1 MNCGKCEATNPEGKN
16 YCGDCGA
23 AFYSNVVTDN
33 PAASAQ
39 SQKLLPNARELTKEQ
54 KLVEVEVIEAVVT
67 RLSNWAKLFGF
78 FVGVPIALFL
88 TLLSLLGYKT
98 YSDFTRLVNSSKDEV
113 SKKLDDAQ
121 QQVASIKDRGNV
133 LETEYQKLELRLTNF
148 KALDEKVG
156 NLENTVGQIASK
168 VGVDFIPSASL
179 TPELRKSMED
189 SLSAFISYLEKV
201 GFKTDA
207 SRVKINIDPEVENN
221 VYYEPQKNRV
231 TLGPTVAT
239 DKTML
244 LGGYANYLLN
254 SSNKNISDSGLNS
267 SAAAFWAFT
276 DYFIC
281 SFTNNPIVGEQF
293 AKKTFNKPYL
303 RKLDQNRSF
312 SEISNTT
319 EPHDASE
326 VWGGAFWEIRQ
337 TLGQEET
344 DKLLYS
350 TWLALSP
357 FSRPEALVKKMLEV
371 NQSLQ
376 GGRHSDQI
384 RAIFVRRGLSV

>member
-23 AFYSNVVTDN
+23 AFCSNVVTDN
-33 PAASAQ
+33 PAASGQ

-98 YSDFTRLVNSSKDEV
+98 YSDFTHLVNSSKDEV

-254 SSNKNISDSGLNS
+254 SSNKHISDSSNA

-303 RKLDQNRSF
+303 RKLDKNRSF

-319 EPHDASE
+319 EAHDAAE

-384 RAIFVRRGLSV
+384 RAIFVRRGLRV